1 LEKYNVYILQSII
14 SDKYYIGQTS
24 NLERRLFYHNS
35 GYSKSTKSGIPW
47 ELVYKEEYQSRAE
60 AMKREKQLK
69 SYKNKSYIE
78 NIIQNR

>member
-1 LEKYNVYILQSII
+1 MI
-14 SDKYYIGQTS
+14 SEKYYIGQTN

-47 ELVYKEEYQSRAE
+47 KLVYQEEYESRLE

-69 SYKNKSYIE
+69 SNKNKSYLE
-78 NIIQNR
+78 KIIQNR